1 MDSTGFK
8 LPRESPDAAFAKERF
23 PRQVFASTP
32 QRHKTHTLAHA
43 QRPAVINDTTAGRPL
58 AHARTAQPRATP
70 TSENPT
76 RSWHCQA
83 SPAGLST
90 TAVGE
95 RSQTSG
101 PGMLRPRT
109 NEVCQG
115 VHSALRS
122 FRFWQNINVIK
133 AVTDS
138 RLRQLSLGPRLK

>member
-70 TSENPT
+70 RLKTP
-76 RSWHCQA
+76 RA
-83 SPAGLST
+83 
-90 TAVGE
+90 
-95 RSQTSG
+95 
-101 PGMLRPRT
+101 PGTVRPPRP
-109 NEVCQG
+109 VCQPRQS
-115 VHSALRS
+115 VNVLRRRALGCYDQEQT
-122 FRFWQNINVIK
+122 RFARGCTLLFVLF
-133 AVTDS
+133 DS
-138 RLRQLSLGPRLK
+138 GRILMSLKQSLIHAFAGYL